1 MGVRNNM
8 ILQDYRN
15 LVNIPGEY
23 RLDDCILSSSTIF
36 QGLLDPVVLH
46 IKSGYRV
53 KVINGLRHL
62 EQCRMKYP
70 EHASSFRGGTSQ

>member
-1 MGVRNNM
+1 MGVKNNM

-15 LVNIPGEY
+15 ITGVPGEY
-23 RLDDCILSSSTIF
+23 ILDDCILSSASIF

-53 KVINGLRHL
+53 KTINGIRHL
-62 EQCRMKYP
+62 EQWRMKYP
-70 EHASSFRGGTSQ
+70 EHNQSFRGGASQ